1 MNLVSI
7 GTIAGVIL
15 VALIVLG
22 LILTRLYRRASKEV
36 SFVRTGF
43 GGEKVIMN
51 GGAMVLPVL
60 HEIIPVNMNTLR
72 LEVRRAAQQAL
83 ITRDRMRVDV
93 MAEFYVRVK
102 PSAESIATAA
112 QTLGMKTMSP
122 DELKDLV
129 EGKFVDALRAVAAE
143 MAMEE
148 LHEKRVDFVQ
158 KVQQVVSEDLFKNG
172 LELETVSLTGLD
184 QTSFEFFNPQNAFD
198 AEGLTKLTETIEGRR
213 KKRNEIEQDT
223 DLAIKTKNLEAEQQR
238 LKISREEEYA
248 KLEQEREIAVRR
260 AEQESQK
267 KREAEEAKIAAEREV
282 DLKRIAAE
290 RDIKNE
296 DIRKAQAV
304 EQAEVERRKAI
315 ELAEQ
320 DRAIAV
326 AEKSRAES
334 EAKAEADKARAAAVR
349 EEESVITVR
358 ETERAERAK
367 AVELIAAEEAAQKD
381 AISLTVAA
389 EAEKQAAQDRAEAVR
404 IAAEAEA
411 EKQRLQAKGEADA
424 KILLAQA
431 QEQQYKVDAEGTRA
445 VNEAANVLS
454 VEQVEMQVRL
464 ALLKHLP
471 DIIRESVRPMEKIE
485 DIKILQVNGLG
496 GFAGGANG
504 AEGASDGQTTQAS
517 LADQMVNSALRYRSQ
532 APLVDGLLKELG
544 LNGGD
549 INGLTQGLDKSIDQ
563 S

>member
-15 VALIVLG
+15 VALFVLG

-213 KKRNEIEQDT
+213 KKRNE
-223 DLAIKTKNLEAEQQR
+223 AEQQR

-260 AEQESQK
+260 AEQEASIAEQESQK

-504 AEGASDGQTTQAS
+504 AEGVSDGQTTQAS

-549 INGLTQGLDKSIDQ
+549 INGLTQGLDKTIDQ